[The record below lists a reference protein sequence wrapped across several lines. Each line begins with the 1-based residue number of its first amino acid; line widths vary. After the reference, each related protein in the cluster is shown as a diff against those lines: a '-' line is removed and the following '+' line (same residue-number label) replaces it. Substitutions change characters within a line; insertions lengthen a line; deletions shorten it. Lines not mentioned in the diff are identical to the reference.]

1 MKPMNPMNSL
11 RGSIRVLIGGAIVAI
26 AVVAAAGYGSAYL
39 TGSAAA
45 RVIAAKDL
53 TADVLPPPLFL
64 QELRLVASL
73 AAAGQIKPES
83 AEAEIARLR
92 KDYEDRITYWKSNP
106 VPGVTEQLMSAQHE
120 GAQRM
125 LAATPAL
132 IAALKGGDAA
142 AVQAAMAPLH
152 QAFDAHRAGVDQ
164 TVKAAA
170 DYADAAM
177 ADEQRIFHVAEVGVL
192 AAGVA
197 AALLLAGL
205 GTMVLRSVL
214 RATGGEPADVAAA
227 ANAVAAGDL
236 TRNLTVH
243 PADETSVMAAMQR
256 MTVQLRVM
264 VLQLSNAGDAIATG
278 AQQMEGGNLDLSHRT
293 ELQASNLQQTA
304 SAMEQFSGTVK
315 SSSATAHH
323 AAELARSA
331 SDVASRGAEV
341 VGTVV
346 ATMQQISDGSR
357 RIGEITALIDSI
369 AFQTNILALNAA
381 VEAARAGEQG
391 RGFAVVASEVRS
403 LAQRSAAAAREI
415 RVLIGQSVQS
425 VDAGNA
431 QVELAGSTMGDIV
444 RQVRQVTALMG
455 EISNATNEQT
465 QGIGLVGGAL
475 QQLESTTQQNAAL
488 VEQSAAAAGELK
500 NEAERLLHTVRGF
513 RLPPAF

>member
-1 MKPMNPMNSL
+1 MNPMNTL
-11 RGSIRVLIGGAIVAI
+11 RGSIRLLIGGAVLAI
-26 AVVAAAGYGSAYL
+26 GVVAATGLGSAYL
-39 TGSAAA
+39 AGSAAA
-45 RVIAAKDL
+45 RALAAKDL

-64 QELRLVASL
+64 QEVQLVASL
-73 AAAGQIKPES
+73 AVGGQIKPEA
-83 AEAEIARLR
+83 AEVEIDRLR
-92 KDYEDRITYWKSNP
+92 KDYDSRIAYWKGNP
-106 VPGVTEQLMSAQHE
+106 IPGVTERLEGAQHD

-132 IAALKGGDAA
+132 IAALKAGDAA
-142 AVQAAMAPLH
+142 AVQAAMSPLRE
-152 QAFDAHRAGVDQ
+152 AFDAHRLGVDQ
-164 TVKAAA
+164 TVNAASK
-170 DYADAAM
+170 YADAAM
-177 ADEQRIFHVAEVGVL
+177 VDQDRFTRGAQIGVL
-192 AAGVA
+192 AAGAA

-205 GTMVLRSVL
+205 GTLVLRSVL

-236 TRNLTVH
+236 TRDLIVH
-243 PADETSVMAAMQR
+243 PTDQTSVMAAMQR
-256 MTVQLRVM
+256 MTVQLRAM
-264 VLQLSNAGDAIATG
+264 VQQLSNAGDAIATG

-304 SAMEQFSGTVK
+304 SAMEQFTGTVK
-315 SSSATAHH
+315 SSSDTARH
-323 AAELARSA
+323 AAELARNA

-346 ATMQQISDGSR
+346 ATMQQISEGSR

-369 AFQTNILALNAA
+369 AFQTNVLALNAA

-425 VDAGNA
+425 VDAGSA
-431 QVELAGSTMGDIV
+431 QVELAGSTMDDIV
-444 RQVRQVTALMG
+444 RQVQQVTALMG
-455 EISNATNEQT
+455 ELSSATHEQT

-500 NEAERLLHTVRGF
+500 SEAERLLRTVHGF
-513 RLPPAF
+513 RLPSGI